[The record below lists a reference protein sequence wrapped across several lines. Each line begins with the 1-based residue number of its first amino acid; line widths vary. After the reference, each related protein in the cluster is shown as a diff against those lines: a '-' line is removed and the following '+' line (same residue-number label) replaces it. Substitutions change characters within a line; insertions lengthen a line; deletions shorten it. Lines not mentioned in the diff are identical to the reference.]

1 MATIRFPLQEIDIS
15 EAIQEFLN
23 ENIDEL
29 TPALTFSEQDR
40 NDRVEISEVSVS
52 SVRILDNGTIE
63 IDYEYEWSFF
73 AGCKDI
79 DKEGIKS
86 ETVLARLE
94 GSFIVF
100 DVIERPEL
108 RTTVDEF

>member
-1 MATIRFPLQEIDIS
+1 VATIKFPLQEIDIS
-15 EAIQEFLN
+15 EAIQAFLN

-29 TPALTFSEQDR
+29 TSALTFSEQDS
-40 NDRVEISEVSVS
+40 NDRVEISEVTVS
-52 SVRILDNGTIE
+52 SVRILDNATIE

-79 DKEGIKS
+79 DKRDTKS

>member
-29 TPALTFSEQDR
+29 TPALTFSEQDH
-40 NDRVEISEVSVS
+40 NDRVEISEVSACS

-73 AGCKDI
+73 AGPPA
-79 DKEGIKS
+79 S
-86 ETVLARLE
+86 E
-94 GSFIVF
+94 
-100 DVIERPEL
+100 
-108 RTTVDEF
+108 